1 MPKKI
6 PVRKAM
12 VYLIFFILMIKQLY
26 SYAGMG
32 YTLIE
37 NSTYGFQQLPRI
49 GGVTIALDYLALAL
63 LITLFLVE
71 YPKIIRKLTEL
82 GMTAL
87 LVMTGA
93 VVCWAFITLI
103 RYGAKTVLYSETTP
117 EVYLTILAVVVGV
130 DDKLYG
136 SFSRI
141 ALRMGVFSLAASLTS
156 YLLFLSKHPSGL
168 MGNTAALILYVQ
180 GFWLVV
186 IGSID
191 YFKKRK
197 KRAFICFLMT
207 ICMVLALLFN
217 ARSYVIQSLIWTL
230 VFPYI
235 TTQKGKRGRF
245 RGVWAAVVIG
255 GLAFA
260 FVANFEPHLFETF
273 MEKTDRDTRSF
284 QYIELF
290 SQTNLKDFLIGQ
302 GYAFQYYSPTMGGF
316 YSYIDNGY
324 LFLMMRYGI
333 MYCCWLWGFTT
344 AFFTTRNGWSG
355 GTALCLSCGCALSA
369 GCLYIQCW
377 SLILNVWPSQSLS
390 GGALLFTGKKE
401 KNQRREQKQMP
412 DHKILYII
420 RCGLPESAAGI
431 RVFQMARLLQKNGYI
446 VDFLCADPV
455 AAEGAANHGHD
466 QQTGDRVYSY
476 QGFRYFVPEPSERGR
491 FRNLAELVTA
501 ERLCRRVKKHQCAE
515 GYDVFVLYNDPGP
528 LTWRLRKYCAQ
539 QCVQLIGDIT
549 EWYAPRSRGK
559 IGERLMPLMVGHRIR
574 RLDKCCLDGVIAVS
588 PFLYDY
594 YRRKGMKTIF
604 IPPLM
609 QGSGQQTAVKYHYYT
624 HPVINLVYTGSPGE
638 KDLLVPLFEAV
649 EHLNRKKLRFRL
661 DIAGVGEE
669 YLKVVW
675 KHGSYSELGIFAHGR
690 VSREEALLLGYRADF
705 CVLLRK
711 AKRYA
716 RAGFSTKMAECMS
729 SGTAMICN
737 DVSGPEQLLVNG
749 REGFV
754 IAGLEELEAMLE
766 KVAGME
772 QNRIKEIK
780 EAAREKAKVLFS
792 PAAYAAP
799 LLKLMEKR

>member
-93 VVCWAFITLI
+93 VVCWAVITLI

-197 KRAFICFLMT
+197 KRTFICFLMT

-245 RGVWAAVVIG
+245 RGVWAAVAIG

-333 MYCCWLWGFTT
+333 
-344 AFFTTRNGWSG
+344 SI
-355 GTALCLSCGCALSA
+355 CLPYVLLLVMGIYNSLFYNKERLVRGYSLVLIMWMCALGGLSVYTMLVFDIK
-369 GCLYIQCW
+369 CL
-377 SLILNVWPSQSLS
+377 
-390 GGALLFTGKKE
+390 A
-401 KNQRREQKQMP
+401 
-412 DHKILYII
+412 
-420 RCGLPESAAGI
+420 
-431 RVFQMARLLQKNGYI
+431 
-446 VDFLCADPV
+446 
-455 AAEGAANHGHD
+455 
-466 QQTGDRVYSY
+466 
-476 QGFRYFVPEPSERGR
+476 
-491 FRNLAELVTA
+491 
-501 ERLCRRVKKHQCAE
+501 
-515 GYDVFVLYNDPGP
+515 
-528 LTWRLRKYCAQ
+528 
-539 QCVQLIGDIT
+539 
-549 EWYAPRSRGK
+549 
-559 IGERLMPLMVGHRIR
+559 
-574 RLDKCCLDGVIAVS
+574 IAV
-588 PFLYDY
+588 
-594 YRRKGMKTIF
+594 
-604 IPPLM
+604 
-609 QGSGQQTAVKYHYYT
+609 
-624 HPVINLVYTGSPGE
+624 VIGRCLAIHRE
-638 KDLLVPLFEAV
+638 K
-649 EHLNRKKLRFRL
+649 RKK
-661 DIAGVGEE
+661 
-669 YLKVVW
+669 
-675 KHGSYSELGIFAHGR
+675 SEKG
-690 VSREEALLLGYRADF
+690 
-705 CVLLRK
+705 
-711 AKRYA
+711 AKTDA
-716 RAGFSTKMAECMS
+716 R
-729 SGTAMICN
+729 
-737 DVSGPEQLLVNG
+737 P
-749 REGFV
+749 
-754 IAGLEELEAMLE
+754 
-766 KVAGME
+766 
-772 QNRIKEIK
+772 
-780 EAAREKAKVLFS
+780 
-792 PAAYAAP
+792 
-799 LLKLMEKR
+799 